1 MKSLLLIRHAETDM
15 AGTFCGRSDPA
26 VNAAGEQQICT
37 LVSCLRDQLVE
48 AVYSSNLRRASTT
61 ARAIADC
68 FGIPLFCR
76 PALREIDFGLWEGKR
91 WDQIE
96 EADPASS
103 AAWIRS
109 FPNLP
114 APEGEIFANFQT
126 RVLDEAVRLF
136 KEARFQQVAV
146 VTHAGVMRAMI
157 RHFSAMDDPQTWEI
171 TKNYCAVVRI
181 TQGACEALF

>member
-1 MKSLLLIRHAETDM
+1 
-15 AGTFCGRSDPA
+15 
-26 VNAAGEQQICT
+26 
-37 LVSCLRDQLVE
+37 LRDQLFE
-48 AVYSSNLRRASTT
+48 AVYCSNLRRASTT

-136 KEARFQQVAV
+136 KEARNDSPLLRDGRPADVGDHQELLCCGA
-146 VTHAGVMRAMI
+146 HHSRSMRGVI
-157 RHFSAMDDPQTWEI
+157 LND
-171 TKNYCAVVRI
+171 
-181 TQGACEALF
+181 